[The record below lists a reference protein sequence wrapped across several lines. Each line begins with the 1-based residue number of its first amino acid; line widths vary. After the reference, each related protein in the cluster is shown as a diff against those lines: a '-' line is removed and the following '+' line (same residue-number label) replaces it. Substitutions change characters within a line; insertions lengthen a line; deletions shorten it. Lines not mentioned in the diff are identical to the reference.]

1 MRLNRLFT
9 FTTLTLLTGLLIL
22 ASSCKKDIT
31 TDAPAIVTSKCDY
44 APYSKG
50 SKFTYTN
57 GSNQVSTDTI
67 TGDTTINGVGYV
79 KVLSTGPSS
88 AGSASVA
95 TSFARCDAN
104 GTYQLIDKAQV
115 GVIGV
120 PNFTPTVLQAL
131 KLPASVGLA
140 WQTDSLKYSIE
151 QGGVAIK
158 VAIVYK
164 MRVTA
169 LGGSKTINGTAY
181 ANNLITVQQKLV
193 TKSEYPSLNFTS
205 VDSSNVFSHVFDKT
219 YGLIETSQNG
229 TVSKSL
235 KTAVIK

>member
-9 FTTLTLLTGLLIL
+9 LTTLTLLTGLLIM

-31 TDAPAIVTSKCDY
+31 TEATVTSKCDY

-50 SKFTYTN
+50 SKFTYTA
-57 GSNQVSTDTI
+57 GTSGQIATDTI
-67 TGDTTINGVGYV
+67 TGDTTIGGVGYV

-88 AGSASVA
+88 SGNPSVG

-104 GTYQLIDKAQV
+104 GTYQYISQAQV
-115 GVIGV
+115 GGASVT
-120 PNFTPTVLQAL
+120 NFTATVLQGI

-140 WQTDSLKYSIE
+140 WQTDTLKYTVTAN
-151 QGGVAIK
+151 GTAIN
-158 VAIVYK
+158 VGIVYK
-164 MRVTA
+164 MQVTA
-169 LGGSKTINGTAY
+169 LGGSKTLNGTVY
-181 ANNLITVQQKLV
+181 ANNLVTIQQKLV
-193 TKSEYPSLNFTS
+193 TKSVYPSLNFTS
-205 VDSSNVFSHVFDKT
+205 IDSSNVFSHVFDKT
-219 YGLIETSQNG
+219 YGLIESSQNG